1 MQHTWAPCAAEHQF
15 IDACSALFGI
25 RVENNGRQFCGA
37 RMPCLAQHPGPKR
50 QAHARAAT
58 QLHGCERCSRT
69 CSRHVGAQGSCSAR
83 CRQQIPLRLRRRGRC
98 SSHAVAHARRAHPGS
113 DGHGCC
119 GSQDEP
125 VAGRLLPAGCQRA
138 QRAQLRRQR
147 TRMRCVKR
155 TGTISTPQIKVS
167 CASLRQTHIPVR
179 PILPVPPNCTH
190 VYVRPGPTHMVP
202 SAWCTS
208 TVHHALTGRQ
218 PTATVPAARGKSPA
232 CHDMHEATRTVSRQ
246 AEGSG
251 RMHAPRAPP
260 GAPAAAA

>member
-1 MQHTWAPCAAEHQF
+1 
-15 IDACSALFGI
+15 
-25 RVENNGRQFCGA
+25 
-37 RMPCLAQHPGPKR
+37 MPCLAQHPGPKR

-58 QLHGCERCSRT
+58 QLLGRERCSRT

-113 DGHGCC
+113 DSQGCC

-147 TRMRCVKR
+147 THMPCVER
-155 TGTISTPQIKVS
+155 PGTISPPQSKVS
-167 CASLRQTHIPVR
+167 CASLRQTHTPVR
-179 PILPVPPNCTH
+179 PILPVPRNCTH
-190 VYVRPGPTHMVP
+190 VYVRPGPTHVVP

-208 TVHHALTGRQ
+208 NVHHAFHTAATHCDGSSSPRQ
-218 PTATVPAARGKSPA
+218 EPRLSRHARGHTHSVQASRGERAHARTTRAARGA
-232 CHDMHEATRTVSRQ
+232 CGCSVTRT
-246 AEGSG
+246 
-251 RMHAPRAPP
+251 
-260 GAPAAAA
+260 